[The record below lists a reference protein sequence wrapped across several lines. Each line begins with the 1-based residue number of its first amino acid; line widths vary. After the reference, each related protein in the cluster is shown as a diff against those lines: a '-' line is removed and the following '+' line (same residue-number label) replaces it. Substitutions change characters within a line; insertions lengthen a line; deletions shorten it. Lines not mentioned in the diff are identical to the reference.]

1 MTDMNIKEII
11 KSSKNICTILL
22 VILAA
27 VLVLCGSASASDDRI
42 KSIDLEI
49 KSQEAEYDRLQRQIK
64 DTNKK
69 ISDTK
74 AKEKEVTNQL
84 ETLSQ
89 KITLTQKR
97 VNVLNLKVVR
107 VQNNI
112 QKLNRSI
119 ASKENEIEKIK
130 VLLAARLVSMYKYG
144 GVTEFNLLLSSSGA
158 QDALN
163 TSYLLGR
170 IAKEDQK
177 LIAELET
184 EIEKLNTMKQNLS
197 KEQTVYEGHRTELN
211 ERGVELKSAA
221 KERNIA
227 LKKVQ
232 KEKAAYLAQQKDFL
246 KASQELQNKV
256 KQLIAQKRRINAAK
270 NKSKPQVVYYRKG
283 GRLMWPTQGRISSR
297 FGTRVHPVFKT
308 KTTHTGLDIAA
319 PKGTPVCAANAG
331 EVLYTGWMRGYGQVI
346 ILDHGGDLTT
356 VYAHLS
362 QITCKEDQSV
372 KRGQQIGKVGSTGV
386 ATGNHLHFEVRVN
399 GKAVDPMGY
408 LK

>member
-1 MTDMNIKEII
+1 MRKRNFT
-11 KSSKNICTILL
+11 KSSKRICTILL
-22 VILAA
+22 VTLAT
-27 VLVLCGSASASDDRI
+27 VLALCCTVYASEDRI

-49 KSQEAEYDRLQRQIK
+49 KNQEAEYNRLQRQIK
-64 DTNKK
+64 DTNRK

-74 AKEKEVTNQL
+74 AKEKEVTSQL

-112 QKLNRSI
+112 QKLNISI
-119 ASKENEIEKIK
+119 ASKEKEIEKIK
-130 VLLAARLVSMYKYG
+130 VLLGARLVSMYKYG
-144 GVTEFNLLLSSSGA
+144 GVTEFNLLFSSAGA

-170 IAKEDQK
+170 IAKEDQR
-177 LIAELET
+177 LISELEK
-184 EIEKLNTMKQNLS
+184 EIDELNAMKQSLA

-221 KERNIA
+221 NERKIA

-232 KEKAAYLAQQKDFL
+232 KEKAEYLAQQKDFQ
-246 KASQELQNKV
+246 KASQELQNKIT
-256 KQLIAQKRRINAAK
+256 QLIAQKRRINAAK
-270 NKSKPQVVYYRKG
+270 NKKEQQVVYYRKG

-297 FGTRVHPVFKT
+297 FGTRSHPVFKT

-372 KRGQQIGKVGSTGV
+372 RRGQQIGMVGSTGV